1 MKKLLLLCSL
11 ALGMGYMQGQT
22 LSQSMYVDFGPTGGT
37 NGGVTPGPDA
47 NGNYWNNATNGALNA
62 AYDIVNA
69 NNADTGIDMT
79 VTDNFVV
86 NTTTNYGPTTITAA
100 ALGDLAISTATMDYF
115 YLESGGSANSTGQL
129 TFTNL
134 NPQKGYKFY
143 IFGSRP
149 TTNVRISSYTLNGLN
164 SFTGQLQTSD
174 GGTGNLA
181 NILGS
186 TMLSPDASGKI
197 TLSVGIVQNAFAYIN
212 ALRIEEYSNMP
223 VVDVTSIAVTGAD
236 ISISGQASQMS
247 AVVSPSN
254 ATFQNVVWSTSD
266 AAVAVI
272 STTGLL
278 RPVGNG
284 TVTVTAASAQN
295 PGITG
300 TATIT
305 VSNQVTHLYFSGS
318 ATENGD
324 APATALPMH
333 MVTGTNGV
341 VSNTFEIYTSLLDN
355 GTFNFYTTQDGSGA
369 VYGLGTSAGTL
380 TLNGP
385 AIDPTQTG
393 TVLIT
398 VNLTA
403 NTYTITP
410 INWSITGSSI
420 ANGWSGDAPLTYQGG
435 GIWSNTI
442 DMTVVG
448 TDVNPRF
455 VFKAN
460 QSWSY
465 VMKKVTG
472 SVDSV
477 IMESQANEYGITMND
492 IDLKYGNFVITLN
505 LNNYTYGIACVGIDD
520 HKISFMGSSVMN
532 GQGATNMLG
541 YAYKYNE
548 LLQQRAT
555 AGSPAF
561 YRSNISV
568 NGNNT
573 TAALSRFEKD
583 LEGDCGT
590 YVIFGLA
597 LGNEGIHEAGQ
608 TAYDSYNT
616 NLQLLIQK
624 AIAEGKTPLVM
635 NNYVRADY
643 NATDYNFVKQMN
655 LLMAQWNVP
664 SINTLGAT
672 DNGTGNWV
680 DGYWFDALHPN
691 DAGHTEMFYVMVPSL
706 FDAIE
711 SGKTQPATGATTG
724 VAADPTAAAS
734 ILKFTPDNVIH
745 PFTTAVDF
753 KTTASGQIMGFTTT
767 TTAEGSVAVSADG
780 TLVYTSPA
788 GATIATTAVVADGN
802 WHTVALTH
810 YYAWGK
816 TLLYVDGIVA
826 GSINEQLEAKIF
838 SLHGSAAPADATYR
852 NWYFYRS
859 GMNDLEI
866 AALYNGTML
875 KSSLELYAPLN
886 GEAETADA
894 MFANLA
900 QSTVAID
907 AANFMVL
914 STNAIVAGNN
924 KMTAYPNP
932 VSDVL
937 NIKVAKNQPVTGIQ
951 VYNTLGMLVK
961 DTTNTASVNLAG
973 LQAGVY
979 VVKVQAGNASGM
991 LKIVK
996 R

>member
-22 LSQSMYVDFGPTGGT
+22 LSQNMLVDFGPTGGT
-37 NGGVTPGPDA
+37 NGGITPGPDA
-47 NGNYWNNATNGALNA
+47 NGNYWNNATNGTLNA

-86 NTTTNYGPTTITAA
+86 NTTTNYGPTAITAA
-100 ALGDLAISTATMDYF
+100 ALGNLAVGTATMDYF

-129 TFTNL
+129 SFTGL

-143 IFGSRP
+143 VFGSRP
-149 TTNVRISSYTLNGLN
+149 TSNVRISSYTFTGLN
-164 SFTGQLQTSD
+164 TFTGQLQTSD
-174 GGTGNLA
+174 GGSGNLT
-181 NILGS
+181 NIVS
-186 TMLSPDASGKI
+186 TTMLTPDASGKI
-197 TLSVGIVQNAFAYIN
+197 TLNVAIVQNAFAYIN
-212 ALRIEEYSNMP
+212 ALRIEEYTDMP
-223 VVDVTSIAVTGAD
+223 VVDVTAIAVSGAD
-236 ISISGQASQMS
+236 INISGQTSQM
-247 AVVSPSN
+247 AATVTPAN

-266 AAVAVI
+266 ASVAVI

-295 PGITG
+295 PDILG
-300 TATIT
+300 TATVTVTNQIT
-305 VSNQVTHLYFSGS
+305 QLFLSGS

-324 APATALPMH
+324 VPATALPMH
-333 MVTGTNGV
+333 KVTGANGV
-341 VSNTFEIYTSLLDN
+341 VSNVFEIYTSITEA
-355 GTFNFYTTQDGSGA
+355 GTLSFYTAQDGAALS
-369 VYGLGTSAGTL
+369 YGLGTGTG
-380 TLNGP
+380 TVAVNGP
-385 AIDPTQTG
+385 GIDPSQSG

-398 VNLTA
+398 VNLSA

-410 INWSITGSSI
+410 ISWSVVGSSI
-420 ANGWSGDAPLTYQGG
+420 ANGWSGDAPLVYQGNG
-435 GIWSNTI
+435 VWSNTI

-448 TDVNPRF
+448 TDTNPRF
-455 VFKAN
+455 VFKGN

-465 VMKKVTG
+465 VMKKVAG
-472 SVDSV
+472 SQNSV
-477 IMESQANEYGITMND
+477 ILESQANEYGVTMND
-492 IDLKYGNFVITLN
+492 IDLKYGNFIITLN

-532 GQGATNMLG
+532 GQGATNMQG

-573 TAALSRFEKD
+573 TAALARFEKD

-597 LGNEGIHEAGQ
+597 LGNEGIHENGQ
-608 TAYDSYNT
+608 PAYDSYNA

-643 NATDYNFVKQMN
+643 TATDYNYVKQMN
-655 LLMAQWNVP
+655 LLMAQWDVP
-664 SINTLGAT
+664 STNTLGAT

-680 DGYWFDALHPN
+680 AGYWWDALHPN
-691 DAGHTEMFYVMVPSL
+691 DAGHTEMFYAMVPSV
-706 FDAIE
+706 FDALE
-711 SGKTQPATGATTG
+711 QQKPQPVITATAG
-724 VAADPTAAAS
+724 VSADPTAMQNV
-734 ILKFTPDNVIH
+734 LRFTPEGTIH
-745 PFTTAVDF
+745 PFTNLFDF
-753 KTTASGQIMGFTTT
+753 KTTGTGRIGAFSTATTT
-767 TTAEGSVAVSADG
+767 EGVLSINVQG
-780 TLVYTSPA
+780 MPVYTSPT
-788 GATIATTAVVADGN
+788 GATIAATVVVNDGE
-802 WHTVALTH
+802 WHSVALTH
-810 YYAWGK
+810 YYAWG
-816 TLLYVDGIVA
+816 TTMLYVDGVLA
-826 GSINEQLEAKIF
+826 GSTNEQLEAKVF
-838 SLHGSAAPADATYR
+838 SLHGTDAPADVTYR

-859 GMNDLEI
+859 GMNDMEI
-866 AALYNGTML
+866 AALYNGTLL

-886 GEAETADA
+886 GEAETNEAI
-894 MFANLA
+894 FENFA
-900 QSTVAID
+900 QSTVAVD
-907 AANFMVL
+907 AANFTVL
-914 STNAIVAGNN
+914 SSNTVVADNN
-924 KMTAYPNP
+924 KITAYPNP
-932 VSDVL
+932 VSNVL
-937 NIKVAKNQPVTGIQ
+937 NIKVAKNQPVTAIA

-961 DTTNTASVNLAG
+961 EAANTTQVNLSG

-979 VVKVQAGNASGM
+979 VIKVQSGKTSGQ

-996 R
+996 Q

>member
-1 MKKLLLLCSL
+1 
-11 ALGMGYMQGQT
+11 MQGQT

-37 NGGVTPGPDA
+37 NGGITPGPDA

-69 NNADTGIDMT
+69 NNADTGINMT

-86 NTTTNYGPTTITAA
+86 NTTTNYGPTAVTSA
-100 ALGDLAISTATMDYF
+100 ALGDLAVSTATMDYF

-129 TFTNL
+129 TFTGL

-143 IFGSRP
+143 VFGSRP
-149 TTNVRISSYTLNGLN
+149 TSNVRISSYTFTGLN
-164 SFTGQLQTSD
+164 AFTGQLQTSD
-174 GGTGNLA
+174 GGSGNLT
-181 NILGS
+181 NTLGT

-197 TLSVGIVQNAFAYIN
+197 TLNVAIVQNAFAYIN
-212 ALRIEEYSNMP
+212 ALRIEEYTDMP

-236 ISISGQASQMS
+236 ISVSGQTSQMV
-247 AVVSPSN
+247 AVVSPVN

-272 STTGLL
+272 STTGLV

-284 TVTVTAASAQN
+284 TVTITAASAQN
-295 PGITG
+295 PAITG
-300 TATIT
+300 TVTLT
-305 VSNQVTHLYFSGS
+305 VSNQLTHLYFSGS

-324 APATALPMH
+324 TPATALPMH
-333 MVTGTNGV
+333 QVTSTNGV
-341 VSNTFEIYTSLLDN
+341 VSNTFEIYTSLTEN
-355 GTFNFYTTQDGSGA
+355 GTFNFYTSQDASA
-369 VYGLGTSAGTL
+369 SVYGLGAAAGAL

-385 AIDPTQTG
+385 AIDPSQSG
-393 TVLIT
+393 TVLIS
-398 VNLTA
+398 VNLSS

-420 ANGWSGDAPLTYQGG
+420 AGGWGGDAPLTYQGG
-435 GIWSNTI
+435 GIWRNAI

-448 TDVNPRF
+448 TDANPRF

-465 VMKKVTG
+465 VMKKVSG
-472 SVDSV
+472 STNSV

-492 IDLKYGNFVITLN
+492 IDLKYGNFIITLN
-505 LNNYTYGIACVGIDD
+505 LNNYTYGIECVGIDD

-532 GQGATNMLG
+532 GQGATNMQG

-573 TAALSRFEKD
+573 TAALARFEKD

-597 LGNEGIHEAGQ
+597 LGNEGIHENGQ
-608 TAYDSYNT
+608 PAYDSYNT

-624 AIAEGKTPLVM
+624 AIADGKTPLVM

-643 NATDYNFVKQMN
+643 TATDYNYVKQMN

-680 DGYWFDALHPN
+680 DGYWYDALHPN
-691 DAGHTEMFYVMVPSL
+691 DAGHTELFYAMVPSV

-711 SGKTQPATGATTG
+711 SGKPQPATATTTG
-724 VAADPTAAAS
+724 VAADPTATAS
-734 ILKFTPDNVIH
+734 VLKFTPDNIVH
-745 PFTTAVDF
+745 PFTTSVDF
-753 KTTASGQIMGFTTT
+753 KTTATGQILGFTTT
-767 TTAEGSVAVSADG
+767 ATAEGSVTVSADG

-788 GATIATTAVVADGN
+788 GATIAATAVVNDGN

-816 TLLYVDGIVA
+816 TLLYIDGTLA
-826 GSINEQLEAKIF
+826 GSTNEQLEAKVF
-838 SLHGSAAPADATYR
+838 SLHGAAAPADAQYR

-859 GMNDLEI
+859 GMNDMEI
-866 AALYNGTML
+866 AALYNGTLL

-894 MFANLA
+894 IFANLA

-907 AANFMVL
+907 ATNFTVL
-914 STNAIVAGNN
+914 STNTVVADNS

-937 NIKVAKNQPVTGIQ
+937 NIKVTKNLPITGIT

-961 DTTNTASVNLAG
+961 ETINTASINLAG
-973 LQAGVY
+973 LQEGVY
-979 VVKVQAGNASGM
+979 VVKVQAGTTSGV